1 MEDNEEISEQ
11 ELSETI
17 EHLIEL
23 GAMEIMGYDSISD
36 NFTYRITSKCK
47 EIYPELYY
55 AHYEAVGELA
65 QSLWMQDIIDI
76 IFTEGQTIVG
86 VTQEQV
92 DFIKETINTFTD
104 DERFFLETII
114 NHYDQK

>member
-11 ELSETI
+11 ELSEII

-55 AHYEAVGELA
+55 SHYEAVGDIA
-65 QSLWMQDIIDI
+65 QRLWIKDIVDI
-76 IFTEGQTIVG
+76 IFTEGQTVVG
-86 VTQEQV
+86 VTQEQL
-92 DFIKETINTFTD
+92 DYIKENILNFD
-104 DERFFLETII
+104 EDERLFLDTIV
-114 NHYDQK
+114 NHYGQK

>member
-1 MEDNEEISEQ
+1 MEDNEDISEQ

-17 EHLIEL
+17 EYLIEL

-36 NFTYRITSKCK
+36 QFTYRITSKCK
-47 EIYPELYY
+47 DIYPELYY
-55 AHYEAVGELA
+55 AHYEAVGEMA

-104 DERFFLETII
+104 DERFFLETLLSR
-114 NHYDQK
+114 YDQR

>member
-17 EHLIEL
+17 EYLIEL

-36 NFTYRITSKCK
+36 QFTYRITSKCK
-47 EIYPELYY
+47 DIYPELYY
-55 AHYEAVGELA
+55 AHYEAVGEMA

-86 VTQEQV
+86 VTQEQI

-104 DERFFLETII
+104 DERFFLETLLSR
-114 NHYDQK
+114 YDQR

>member
-1 MEDNEEISEQ
+1 MEDNEDISEQ

-17 EHLIEL
+17 EYLIEL

-36 NFTYRITSKCK
+36 QFTYRITSKCK
-47 EIYPELYY
+47 DIYPELYY
-55 AHYEAVGELA
+55 AHYEAVGEMA

-92 DFIKETINTFTD
+92 DFIRETIDTFTD
-104 DERFFLETII
+104 DERFFLETLLSR
-114 NHYDQK
+114 YDQR

>member
-11 ELSETI
+11 ELSEII

-47 EIYPELYY
+47 EIYQELYY
-55 AHYEAVGELA
+55 SHYEAVGDIA
-65 QSLWMQDIIDI
+65 QRLWIKDIVDI
-76 IFTEGQTIVG
+76 IFTEGQTVVG
-86 VTQEQV
+86 VTQEQL
-92 DFIKETINTFTD
+92 DYIKENILNFD
-104 DERFFLETII
+104 EDERLFLDTIV
-114 NHYDQK
+114 NHYGQK

>member
-17 EHLIEL
+17 EYLIEL

-36 NFTYRITSKCK
+36 QFTYRITSKCK
-47 EIYPELYY
+47 DIYPELYY
-55 AHYEAVGELA
+55 AHYEAVGEMA

-104 DERFFLETII
+104 DERFFLETLLSR
-114 NHYDQK
+114 YDQR

>member
-1 MEDNEEISEQ
+1 
-11 ELSETI
+11 
-17 EHLIEL
+17 
-23 GAMEIMGYDSISD
+23 MEIMGYDSISD

-92 DFIKETINTFTD
+92 DFIKETIDTFTD

>member
-1 MEDNEEISEQ
+1 MENNEDMSEQ
-11 ELSETI
+11 ELSEVI
-17 EHLIEL
+17 EYLIEL

-36 NFTYRITSKCK
+36 QFTYKITSKCK

-86 VTQEQV
+86 VTPEQV

-104 DERFFLETII
+104 DERFFLETLLSR
-114 NHYDQK
+114 YDQR

>member
-1 MEDNEEISEQ
+1 MEDNEDISEQ

-17 EHLIEL
+17 EYLIEL

-36 NFTYRITSKCK
+36 QFTYRITSKCK
-47 EIYPELYY
+47 DIYPELYY
-55 AHYEAVGELA
+55 AHYEAVGEMA

-92 DFIKETINTFTD
+92 DFIRETINTFTD
-104 DERFFLETII
+104 DERFFLETLLSR
-114 NHYDQK
+114 YDQR

>member
-1 MEDNEEISEQ
+1 MEDNEDISEQ
-11 ELSETI
+11 ELSEMI

>member
-1 MEDNEEISEQ
+1 MEDNEDISEQ
-11 ELSETI
+11 ELSEMI

-92 DFIKETINTFTD
+92 DFIKETIDTFTD